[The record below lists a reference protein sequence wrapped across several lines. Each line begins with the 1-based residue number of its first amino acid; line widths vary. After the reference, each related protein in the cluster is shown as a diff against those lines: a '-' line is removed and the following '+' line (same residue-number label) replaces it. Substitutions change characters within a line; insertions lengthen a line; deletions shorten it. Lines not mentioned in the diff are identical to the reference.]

1 MELQEDGAH
10 EYLGNYNYYV
20 EKKKNPL
27 RFETYEGTA
36 NGKTK
41 TAIKDE
47 KKKKKAL
54 EKEAKAKLSEIK
66 KLEDEISKKEEILVS
81 LQEDLCKEEIYS
93 NPAESERVNKE
104 IKIVQDLIS
113 EMYEKWEELSME
125 E

>member
-66 KLEDEISKKEEILVS
+66 KLEDLLKNYNQKL
-81 LQEDLCKEEIYS
+81 
-93 NPAESERVNKE
+93 
-104 IKIVQDLIS
+104 IVWINLLLTINFFIHS
-113 EMYEKWEELSME
+113 FS
-125 E
+125 